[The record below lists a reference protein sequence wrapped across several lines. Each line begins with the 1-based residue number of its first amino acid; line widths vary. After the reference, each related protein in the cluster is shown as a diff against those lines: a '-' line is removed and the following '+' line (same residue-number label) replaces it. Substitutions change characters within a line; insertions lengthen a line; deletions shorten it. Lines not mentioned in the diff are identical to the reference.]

1 LAKIKTIK
9 KTRGGLPAPTKLAVK
24 GGQIQRSAGLV
35 DEVYA
40 RIRADIMSLK
50 IPPDTRITVDNL
62 VRELGV
68 SQTPIREAL
77 SMLEATGLVTK
88 QYFIGYCTAPKL
100 NRKQFEELYEI
111 RLLIEPFAAAR
122 ATERMSDEELNQLD
136 AFASGMRPKGASE
149 TRASYDLFADLDS
162 ELHERIAQGS
172 GNALIAE
179 SLARLHTHLHIF
191 RLRFH
196 NKIAAQAH
204 GEHAQLIGAMQARD
218 AAGAQAAMRAHIKNS
233 YDRFRQFTDD

>member
-1 LAKIKTIK
+1 MQKASGRLSEAASPPI
-9 KTRGGLPAPTKLAVK
+9 TR
-24 GGQIQRSAGLV
+24 GQIQRSAGLV

-88 QYFIGYCTAPKL
+88 RYFIGYCTAPKL
-100 NRKQFEELYEI
+100 NRKQFEELHEI
-111 RLLIEPFAAAR
+111 RLLIEPYAAAR
-122 ATERMSDEELNQLD
+122 ATERMSDEEMNQLD
-136 AFASGMRPKGASE
+136 AFASGMRPKGAAE

-162 ELHERIAQGS
+162 ELHERIALGS

-196 NKIAAQAH
+196 NRIAAQSH
-204 GEHAQLIGAMQARD
+204 DEHAQLIAAMQARD
-218 AAGAQAAMRAHIKNS
+218 VKGAEAAMRSHLKNS
-233 YDRFRQFTDD
+233 FDRFRPFTND